1 MFDIY
6 EALKSGM
13 TPEELAETFSKSLNE
28 AENRIA
34 QEEAEQARLAKEAEE
49 RAELERTKK
58 EDFTDVIS
66 ELLRTI
72 GEHYPE
78 FQVEAT
84 EEVAGAIADLVIM
97 SIDLERMRGRHQ
109 IKVNVKPVRLTK
121 SPVNVDEHDVF
132 AKFFKQFG
140 LN

>member
-34 QEEAEQARLAKEAEE
+34 QEEAEQARLVKEAEE

-78 FQVEAT
+78 FQVEAI

-121 SPVNVDEHDVF
+121 SPVNADEHDVF